1 MRIGPQADFFAAGF
15 PLVSPGVL
23 LTKITEFMGSFIR
36 EAARIKNPTHLHVE
50 RMEKGWYMQGTGILD
65 GAAQRCLL
73 QSLHFRASHWSC
85 RDLHPLQGSPGPVFI
100 CTDLSRC
107 LLASRGC
114 CSSPRTPCKTCC
126 PSLPVINGV
135 FLDAPRSLNR
145 GKRRGKGRKLLS
157 E

>member
-85 RDLHPLQGSPGPVFI
+85 RDLHPPPRQPRARFYLHRPQQMPPGIKGMLQ
-100 CTDLSRC
+100 
-107 LLASRGC
+107 
-114 CSSPRTPCKTCC
+114 
-126 PSLPVINGV
+126 
-135 FLDAPRSLNR
+135 
-145 GKRRGKGRKLLS
+145 
-157 E
+157 